1 MTLRRH
7 SVRFRLTLWYAG
19 SLALILLLFAFGVY
33 ELVAWSFK
41 RQVEQQVAHAL
52 QEVTDAYREGGDELS
67 EIEHHGVV
75 TFFHL
80 AAAESVVHQ
89 SDEWRRNQLSGF
101 LAGLGLGEVRLVKT
115 AGGNPFLLSSGLV
128 FDTDPPVTATVA
140 ISQGLMQASLRT
152 LAWTMVISLPVAII
166 LAAFGGHRLAERALA
181 PVNAITAKARQITVM
196 RLEERLPVANPD
208 DEFGQLATV
217 FNEVLGRLQESFER
231 LRRFTS
237 DASHEMRTPL
247 TAMRSVGEVALHD
260 HLQPDQY
267 REVIGSMLEEGDRL
281 TRLLES
287 LLTLARSDQAHAPL
301 LRKTIDVSE
310 LARETGELMR
320 SLTEERDQTFTVE
333 TNASLMIEAEPDL
346 LRQALVNLLDNAI
359 KYTPLGGT
367 ICLSTYLA
375 PSDEVIINVSDTGQ
389 GIGPEHQSKIFD
401 RFYRVDKARARETG
415 GVGLGLALA
424 RSAVELS
431 GGRIELKSEPGK
443 GSTFRVV
450 FPGLV
455 ALQGNRGVVVSP
467 TSPRQGESI

>member
-1 MTLRRH
+1 MTLSRH
-7 SVRFRLTLWYAG
+7 SVRFRLTLWYVG
-19 SLALILLLFAFGVY
+19 SLTLILLLFALGVY
-33 ELVAWSFK
+33 ELVAWSFR
-41 RQVEQQVAHAL
+41 RQAEQQAAHAL
-52 QEVTDAYREGGDELS
+52 QEVADAYREGGDELS

-80 AAAESVVHQ
+80 ATAESVVHQ

-101 LAGLGLGEVRLVKT
+101 LAGLSLGEVRLVET

-128 FDTDPPVTATVA
+128 SGTEPPVTATVA
-140 ISQGLMQASLRT
+140 ISQGMVHASLRT
-152 LAWTMVISLPVAII
+152 LAWTLVIALPVAIL
-166 LAAFGGHRLAERALA
+166 LAAFGGHRLAKRALA
-181 PVNAITAKARQITVM
+181 PVSAITSKARQITAN

-208 DEFGQLATV
+208 DEFGQLAIV
-217 FNEVLGRLQESFER
+217 FNEVLGRLHESFER
-231 LRRFTS
+231 LKRFTS

-301 LRKTIDVSE
+301 LRKTMDASV

-320 SLTEERDQTFTVE
+320 SLTEERGQTLTVE
-333 TNASLMIEAEPDL
+333 AEGPLMVEVEPDS

-359 KYTPLGGT
+359 KYTPAGGT
-367 ICLSTYLA
+367 IRLRTYLA
-375 PSDEVIINVSDTGQ
+375 PSDEVVIEVSDTGL
-389 GIGPEHQSKIFD
+389 GIASEHQTKVFD
-401 RFYRVDKARARETG
+401 RFYRIDKARARETG

-424 RSAVELS
+424 RSAVDLN
-431 GGRIELKSEPGK
+431 GGRIELESEPGK

-450 FPGLV
+450 LPGLV
-455 ALQGNRGVVVSP
+455 VLQGNRGAAVSP
-467 TSPRQGESI
+467 AAPQ